1 MTIFDNDH
9 WLEGFSMSDARDERE
24 WLEKERRDQAKGSVC
39 SPGEEIGEMHF
50 AAENFTTALEYFCGA
65 LERPDLT
72 TFPDRFR
79 LLLRVSDCHRKRG
92 DFAAAKQYLDE
103 ARAVGAALPEE
114 AVGRIEYREGYL
126 LLWQAS
132 YDVALKTAFSAYRKL
147 KQSESHGEVAYI
159 QLLIANCYQRLG
171 LVAEAEEFFMDALS
185 SYRRAEDRVG
195 IAYVYN
201 SLGLLH
207 KNACRWARAIASL
220 SKSLELSKTL
230 GLSQHLIV
238 VQLNLGVVHAKLR
251 RFEDAISAFDA
262 AAAGAERFGD
272 QASLTRALLM
282 LGRTQI
288 ARGLPGRGEKALLR
302 AQAMATDLG
311 YTRESA
317 LADEYIGELMIA
329 RQDFAGARVNL
340 NAALEKGRML
350 APEGDVVAECLRRV
364 ADVQYKLGEYRDALA
379 AIDEGLRIAVVCGE
393 LYEVGF
399 FHRTKALC
407 LARMGQAD
415 EARTAMAASLAAF
428 EEHGNP
434 YEKAVSEQLLARVCL
449 RSGTEACLLKAK
461 AVLADSIVALA
472 RIDDTR
478 GQIISH
484 VLLSGVERRLGNLDD
499 ALLAVY
505 EADRLAADE
514 ECAKF
519 RRPLGALRR
528 RVEAQMSNATRR
540 VIDQF
545 SVLGDIQGG
554 ARSRDQLAKGLDATL
569 RLMVERLG
577 ARSGFIAIP
586 AATQKGMQ
594 VVAREGMSAKDA
606 HAIEAWYAKRLDQA
620 RGPLVVSDIE
630 TDPSVDELRSK
641 LSLAG
646 GTLLLQDLGFDSERL
661 GLMCVLKDSEP
672 HRTAIG
678 QDDLHFV
685 AAYSSLISL
694 SVFELVRSERK
705 GRAARSSRAPMRGF
719 ESIVTDNRDMIQLL
733 NLAERVAHSDATVL
747 LQGETGTGKGL
758 IAYAVHLLSERR
770 DRAFVHV
777 NCAALPEQLLES
789 ELFGHVRGAFTNAY
803 FDKNGLLI
811 EANGGTIFLDEI
823 GKTSLAMQGKLLQFL
838 DSGRVRKVG
847 SNELMSVD
855 VRVICASKSNLLKM
869 VDEGRFLE
877 DFFYRINDFPLT
889 VPPLRERREDI
900 PLLMTHYIAKLSRE
914 LGRPIDG
921 ASPEF
926 VEKLSEYH
934 WPGNVREL
942 EKVIKRAIILA
953 DDGDSLELR
962 HLAPEVVRNV
972 EPETARESTLR
983 ERIEQIEQAMILE
996 AMRRHDGNKSQ
1007 VAVHLGISYP
1017 NLLSKIK
1024 RYNIQ

>member
-1 MTIFDNDH
+1 
-9 WLEGFSMSDARDERE
+9 MSDARDERE
-24 WLEKERRDQAKGSVC
+24 WLKKDRRDDARESVF

-50 AAENFTTALEYFCGA
+50 NAENFATALEYFSRE
-65 LERPDLT
+65 LERGDLS
-72 TFPDRFR
+72 PYPERFR

-92 DFAAAKQYLDE
+92 DFAVAQKFLTD
-103 ARAVGAALPEE
+103 ARESQGGLPEE
-114 AVGRIEYREGYL
+114 ALGRLEYREGFL
-126 LLWQAS
+126 LLWQGQ
-132 YDVALKTAFSAYRKL
+132 YDEALKTAFAAYRRL

-171 LVAEAEEFFMDALS
+171 LVAEAEEFFMDSLS

-207 KNACRWARAIASL
+207 KNACRWSRALSSL
-220 SKSLELSKTL
+220 TKSLDLAKTL
-230 GLSQHLIV
+230 GLSHHLVV
-238 VQLNLGVVHAKLR
+238 VQLNLGVVYSKMR
-251 RFEDAISAFDA
+251 RFEDAISACDA
-262 AAAGAERFGD
+262 AAAGAERLGD
-272 QASLTRALLM
+272 QISLTRALLM
-282 LGRTQI
+282 LGRTQV
-288 ARGLPGRGEKALLR
+288 ARGLTGRGEKALLR
-302 AQAMATDLG
+302 AQAMAVDGG
-311 YTRESA
+311 YQRESA
-317 LADEYIGELMIA
+317 LADEYLGELLMA
-329 RQDFAGARVNL
+329 RQDYRGALANL
-340 NAALEKGRML
+340 DAALEQGRRL
-350 APEGDVVAECLRRV
+350 APEGDVVAETLRRV
-364 ADVQYKLGEYRDALA
+364 GDVQYRLGTFQEALA
-379 AIDEGLRIAVVCGE
+379 TIEEGLRIANQCGE
-393 LYEVGF
+393 RYELGF
-399 FHRTKALC
+399 FHRTHAMC
-407 LARMGQAD
+407 LARLGDIDGAV
-415 EARTAMAASLAAF
+415 RAMAASTAAF
-428 EEHGNP
+428 EENGNP
-434 YEKAVSEQLLARVCL
+434 YEKAVSQQMLARVCS
-449 RSGTEACLLKAK
+449 RFPGEGVLLKAK
-461 AVLADSIVALA
+461 AELNDSVVALA
-472 RIDDTR
+472 RLDDSR

-484 VLLSGVERRLGNLDD
+484 ALLSAIERRLGNFDD

-514 ECAKF
+514 ECARF
-519 RRPLGALRR
+519 RRPLAALRH
-528 RVEAQMSNATRR
+528 RVETQMSRATRR

-554 ARSRDQLAKGLDATL
+554 ARSRDQLCKGLDATL
-569 RLMVERLG
+569 RLMIERLG
-577 ARSGFIAIP
+577 ARAAFIAIP
-586 AATQKGMQ
+586 SAQHRGLQ
-594 VVAREGMSAKDA
+594 VVAREGLPAKDA
-606 HAIEAWYAKRLDQA
+606 SAIEAWYSKRSEQA
-620 RGPLVVSDIE
+620 RSPLVISEFENNPAVE
-630 TDPSVDELRSK
+630 ELRGRVG
-641 LSLAG
+641 LAS
-646 GTLLLQDLGFDSERL
+646 GTLLFQDLGFDQERL
-661 GLMCVLKDSEP
+661 GLVCVHKEGEA
-672 HRTAIG
+672 HRTAVS

-694 SVFELVRSERK
+694 SVYELVRNERK
-705 GRAARSSRAPMRGF
+705 GKATRPSRSAGRGF
-719 ESIVTDNRDMIQLL
+719 QSIVTENREMIHLL

-758 IAYAVHLLSERR
+758 IAYAIHLLSERR

-823 GKTSLAMQGKLLQFL
+823 GKTSMAMQGKLLQFL
-838 DSGRVRKVG
+838 DSGKVRKVG

-855 VRVICASKSNLLKM
+855 VRVVCASKSNLLKM

-889 VPPLRERREDI
+889 VPPLRERKEDI
-900 PLLMTHYIAKLSRE
+900 ALLMNHYIEKLSRE
-914 LGRPIDG
+914 MSRSVEG

-926 VEKLSEYH
+926 LERLSEYH

-953 DDGDSLELR
+953 EDGDELDVR
-962 HLAPEVVRNV
+962 HLAPEVMRSV
-972 EPETARESTLR
+972 EPAEPAVRESTLR

-996 AMRRHDGNKSQ
+996 AMRRLAGNKSQ
-1007 VAVHLGISYP
+1007 VAMQLGISYP

>member
-1 MTIFDNDH
+1 
-9 WLEGFSMSDARDERE
+9 MSDARDERE
-24 WLEKERRDQAKGSVC
+24 WLGKERRESGHESVY

-50 AAENFTTALEYFCGA
+50 ATENFTTAMEYFSGA
-65 LERPDLT
+65 LEQSGIPDY
-72 TFPDRFR
+72 PDRFR

-92 DFAAAKQYLDE
+92 DFAAAKSFLDR
-103 ARAVGAALPEE
+103 ARSLPAPLSDE

-126 LLWQAS
+126 LLWQGS
-132 YDVALKTAFSAYRKL
+132 YDLALKTAFGAYRKL
-147 KQSESHGEVAYI
+147 KRSESHAEVAYV

-171 LVAEAEEFFMDALS
+171 LAAEAEEFFMDSLS

-207 KNACRWARAIASL
+207 KNACRWARALASL
-220 SKSLELSKTL
+220 SKSLDLSKTL

-238 VQLNLGVVHAKLR
+238 VQLNLGVVYAKLR

-282 LGRTQI
+282 TGRTQV
-288 ARGLPGRGEKALLR
+288 ARGALGKAEKALLR
-302 AQAMATDLG
+302 AQAMATELG
-311 YTRESA
+311 YEREAA
-317 LADEYIGELMIA
+317 LADEYIGELMMA
-329 RQDFAGARVNL
+329 RQDFRGARANL
-340 NAALEKGRML
+340 TAALDRARRL
-350 APEGDVVAECLRRV
+350 APEGDVVAECLRRT
-364 ADVQYKLGEYRDALA
+364 ADVQYKLGAVRDALA
-379 AIDEGLRIAVVCGE
+379 SIDEGLRISAVCGE

-399 FHRTKALC
+399 FHRTRALC
-407 LARMGQAD
+407 LARLGDVDGMLA
-415 EARTAMAASLAAF
+415 AMAASTAAF

-434 YEKAVSEQLLARVCL
+434 YEKAVSEQMLARVCV
-449 RSGTEACLLKAK
+449 RVRTESALLKAK
-461 AVLADSIVALA
+461 SCLADSLMALGKL
-472 RIDDTR
+472 DDTR
-478 GQIISH
+478 GQIISQ
-484 VLLSGVERRLGNLDD
+484 VLLAGVERRLGNLDD

-514 ECAKF
+514 ECSRF
-519 RRPLGALRR
+519 RRPLGALRH

-540 VIDQF
+540 VLDQF
-545 SVLGDIQGG
+545 SVLGEIQGG
-554 ARSRDQLAKGLDATL
+554 ARSREQLAKGLDSTL
-569 RLMVERLG
+569 RLIIERLG
-577 ARSGFIAIP
+577 ARAGFISIP
-586 AATQKGMQ
+586 AASGKALQ
-594 VVAREGMSAKDA
+594 VVAREGMAARDA
-606 HAIEAWYAKRLDQA
+606 QAIEAWYAKRPGAA
-620 RGPLVVSDIE
+620 RGPLVVTDIE
-630 TDPSVDELRSK
+630 HDAAVADLRDR
-641 LSLAG
+641 LSAPR
-646 GTLLLQDLGFDSERL
+646 GTLVLQDLGFDREGL
-661 GLMCVLKDSEP
+661 GVICVHKEGEP
-672 HRTAIG
+672 HRTAVS
-678 QDDLHFV
+678 QEDLHFV

-694 SVFELVRSERK
+694 SVYELVRSERR
-705 GRAARSSRAPMRGF
+705 GRGPRTTRNPAKGF
-719 ESIVTDNRDMIQLL
+719 ESIVTDNREMIHLL

-770 DRAFVHV
+770 DRSFVHV
-777 NCAALPEQLLES
+777 NCAALPEHLLES

-803 FDKNGLLI
+803 FDKDGLLI

-823 GKTSLAMQGKLLQFL
+823 GKTSMAMQGKLLQFL

-847 SNELMSVD
+847 SNDLMPVD

-869 VDEGRFLE
+869 VDDGRFLE

-900 PLLMTHYIAKLSRE
+900 PLLMHHYIVKLARE
-914 LGRPIDG
+914 LGKTIDG

-926 VEKLSEYH
+926 LEKLCEYH

-953 DDGDSLELR
+953 DDGDALELR
-962 HLAPEVVRNV
+962 HLAPEVLRTP
-972 EPETARESTLR
+972 EPAETASHEATLR

-996 AMRRHDGNKSQ
+996 AMRRHSGNKSQ
-1007 VAVHLGISYP
+1007 VAMHLGISYP